1 VANFDDNV
9 EVAFDESKTLPNEA
23 CLPAIAATERRFV
36 AVPPDPSF
44 VEVKSLDLSAEFFGV
59 WMGFCSRP
67 AHKQILRVISI
78 KH

>member
-36 AVPPDPSF
+36 AVPPDSSF
-44 VEVKSLDLSAEFFGV
+44 VEVKSLDLSADFYGV
-59 WMGFCSRP
+59 WIGFCSRS
-67 AHKQILRVISI
+67 AQADVASNFD
-78 KH
+78 